1 MKANPDRKAVGTVI
15 EASLDKGRGYVSTVL
30 VQKGTLK
37 VGDIILAG
45 QYNGRV
51 RAMFNERGGREKTAG
66 PSQPVLILGLNGAP
80 QAGDRLRVME
90 KEQEARELAIKRQQI
105 TREQQQ
111 RAHKHITLEE
121 IGRRLLI
128 GNFKELNLI
137 IKGDFDGSVEA
148 LSDALLKL
156 STEEIQVRIIHRSVG
171 AITESDVL
179 LASASDA
186 IIVGFQ
192 VRPTANA
199 RKQGEKENIDIRL
212 YSIIYDAIDEIKAA
226 MEGMLEPKV
235 EERFVCNIEVREV
248 FKISKVGTIAG
259 CYVSEGKV
267 YRDTKVRLIRD
278 GVVKYTGDI
287 ATLRRYKDD
296 VKEVLSGMECGIA
309 LNKFGDIKIGD
320 VIEGYEEIEIKRT
333 LASTRK

>member
-1 MKANPDRKAVGTVI
+1 
-15 EASLDKGRGYVSTVL
+15 
-30 VQKGTLK
+30 
-37 VGDIILAG
+37 
-45 QYNGRV
+45 
-51 RAMFNERGGREKTAG
+51 
-66 PSQPVLILGLNGAP
+66 
-80 QAGDRLRVME
+80 
-90 KEQEARELAIKRQQI
+90 
-105 TREQQQ
+105 
-111 RAHKHITLEE
+111 
-121 IGRRLLI
+121 
-128 GNFKELNLI
+128 
-137 IKGDFDGSVEA
+137 
-148 LSDALLKL
+148 
-156 STEEIQVRIIHRSVG
+156 
-171 AITESDVL
+171 
-179 LASASDA
+179 
-186 IIVGFQ
+186 
-192 VRPTANA
+192 
-199 RKQGEKENIDIRL
+199 
-212 YSIIYDAIDEIKAA
+212 
-226 MEGMLEPKV
+226 MLEPKV